1 MSDLWNTVVDLVVRY
16 GLNLLGAIITAV
28 VGYLLARL
36 LTSLVKRLLERAKVE
51 ATVVSFTTHL
61 LYYFL
66 LIFVVVAALARLGV
80 ATASLVAVLGAA
92 GLAIGLAL
100 QGSLA
105 NFAAGVLIILFR
117 PYKVG
122 DFVKISGESGYVTA
136 VEILYTT
143 LRTLDNRAVIIPN
156 AAAIGSTLVNYSAN
170 ASVRLDLIYGIGYG
184 DDIRR
189 AKQVLLEL
197 MTEHPQVLK
206 EPAPSVGVWELGDSS
221 VNLVA
226 RPHVHVDDMTRV
238 KLDLNE
244 QVKLRF
250 DAEGIT
256 IPFPQRDVHLFQAK

>member
-1 MSDLWNTVVDLVVRY
+1 MSNWWNTFVDLVVRY
-16 GLNLLGAIITAV
+16 GLNLLGAIVTVV

-36 LTSLVKRLLERAKVE
+36 LTALVKRLLERGKVE

-66 LIFVVVAALARLGV
+66 LIFVGVAALTRLGV

-105 NFAAGVLIILFR
+105 NFAAGVLIIVFR

-122 DFVKISGESGYVTA
+122 DFVKISGESGYVVA

-156 AAAIGSTLVNYSAN
+156 AAAIGDTLVNYSAN
-170 ASVRLDLIYGIGYG
+170 DSVRLDLIYGIDYE
-184 DDIRR
+184 DDIRK
-189 AKQVLLEL
+189 AKQILLDL
-197 MTEHPQVLK
+197 MTEHPK
-206 EPAPSVGVWELGDSS
+206 IFKDPAPSVGVWELAESS

-226 RPHVHVDDMTRV
+226 RPYVHVDNMTRV

-256 IPFPQRDVHLFQAK
+256 FPFPQREFHFVQAK